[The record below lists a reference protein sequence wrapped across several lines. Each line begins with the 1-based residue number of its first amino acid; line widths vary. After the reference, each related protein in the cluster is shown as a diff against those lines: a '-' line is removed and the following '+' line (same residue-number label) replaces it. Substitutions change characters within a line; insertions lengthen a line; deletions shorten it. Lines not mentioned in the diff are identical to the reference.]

1 MRQRWHSSPWTGI
14 PRPAH
19 QRRFHVGNQVLDGT
33 VTVFCRVFQCTAQ
46 VPGAQSLPGHGRARR
61 WQLPISGARR
71 SMLRFRVLRL
81 MARRAPKSGRALSV
95 GSALH
100 VHGVRVIVVP
110 LQWAF
115 VGDVAIQT
123 ARAGEDRSHRTE
135 RKYALFPVWLSRL
148 RAARRIG
155 VKVRQAKHG
164 SHRECGD
171 QKKMARQIERDHL
184 CPLAISAAR

>member
-1 MRQRWHSSPWTGI
+1 MRQRWQSSPWTGI

-33 VTVFCRVFQCTAQ
+33 VTVFCRVLQCPAQ
-46 VPGAQSLPGHGRARR
+46 VPCAQSLPGHGRVRR

-81 MARRAPKSGRALSV
+81 MARGAPKCARALSV

-100 VHGVRVIVVP
+100 VHSVRVIVLP
-110 LQWAF
+110 LQGAS
-115 VGDVAIQT
+115 VGNVAIQT
-123 ARAGEDRSHRTE
+123 AWAGEDRSHRTE
-135 RKYALFPVWLSRL
+135 RKYALFPVLPSRL
-148 RAARRIG
+148 GAARGIRM
-155 VKVRQAKHG
+155 KVRKAQHG
-164 SHRECGD
+164 SHSECGD